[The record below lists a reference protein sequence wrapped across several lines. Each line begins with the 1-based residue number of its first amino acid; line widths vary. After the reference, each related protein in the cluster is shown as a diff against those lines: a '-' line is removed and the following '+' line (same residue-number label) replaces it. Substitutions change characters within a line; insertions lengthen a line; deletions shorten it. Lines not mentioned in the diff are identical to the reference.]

1 MVVEASATSSQ
12 VQSSGSS
19 DGWVSTSEVPV
30 MVSTSWPRSTLNA
43 TTWVP
48 Q

>member
-1 MVVEASATSSQ
+1 MEASETSSH
-12 VQSSGSS
+12 VQSSGSVEFC
-19 DGWVSTSEVPV
+19 VSTSEFPV
-30 MVSTSWPRSTLNA
+30 IVSTSWPRSTLKA

>member
-1 MVVEASATSSQ
+1 MVEDASATSSH

-19 DGWVSTSEVPV
+19 DGWVSTSELPV
-30 MVSTSWPRSTLNA
+30 TVSTSWPRSTLKA